1 MEVGAEVKSVPFDWP
16 DDGSIDLAIHD
27 RPHASST
34 TEWWYQNGHVV
45 AGGRRYSFFAAFFR
59 QVKGHD
65 PKTRAP
71 LYAHSL
77 TWALFDPEE
86 REALTVSR
94 VDPSAPEEGLK
105 RVRRGLGGKDH
116 KLNRA
121 LSEILERGNVPT
133 PDRMFDGRVFVPEDK
148 LYLQYG
154 PDLFHKLDDGRYRLR
169 LQDRRK
175 GIGCDLVLAPKKPPV
190 RQGDNGIVR
199 GSNDESMFYYFIPRC
214 EVTGTITHRGQAHEI
229 TQGQGWYDH
238 EFGVGEQEDVDDA
251 AEAKLDAE
259 TRARVQGERRAR
271 YEKRQVAWDWL
282 STQFEDGSELSV
294 YSELYVNVPKTAGL
308 WAVVIDAQGNSKLH
322 TDVEFEAIENWRST
336 QTFFEYPVRWRVRV
350 PSAQIDIEVT
360 AAFEDSEFIT
370 LISKPSF
377 WEGRV
382 HVQGSVAGKRTQ
394 GLGILERSGYASY
407 EDLEGFF
414 EEVGKVVRKSV
425 ERVIP
430 KQPDYAMARKLI
442 ASQERD
448 QYMRGVD
455 IEQYARTHLH
465 PIREIVDRGGKGWRS
480 YAAITCID
488 IVGGDSRKFVEW
500 IALPELMHVGSL
512 IVDDVEDKSVTRR
525 GGPTAHMIYGEAQAL
540 NSGTAAYF
548 IGTHLLDSKLVSDRD
563 RIRTYDLYF
572 EALRAG
578 HAGQAL
584 DIDGFEHLM
593 PAVVESG
600 DSALLEERVM
610 AVHRLKT
617 AAPAGC
623 LARMGAVAG
632 GGSEVQIEGLGRF
645 FEDLGLAFQIIDDVL
660 NLRGFKG
667 NLKAKAEDIVQG
679 KITLPVAKSM
689 SRLPKREREWLWE
702 TLRKKPEDACVVGEV
717 VDKLEACGAIE
728 ACAEQAR
735 ALVESGWREL
745 EPTVEDSLSKLLLR
759 AFGWYVLERHY

>member
-1 MEVGAEVKSVPFDWP
+1 LGHEVKSVPFDWP
-16 DDGSIDLAIHD
+16 DDGRIDLAVHD

-34 TEWWYQNGHVV
+34 TEWWYQNGHLVLE
-45 AGGRRYSFFAAFFR
+45 GGKRFSFFAAFFR
-59 QVKGHD
+59 QVKGYD

-86 REALTVSR
+86 RAALTVSR
-94 VDPSAPEEGLK
+94 VDQSAPEEGLK

-133 PDRMFDGRVFVPEDK
+133 PDRVFEGRVFVHEDR
-148 LYLQYG
+148 LSLQYG
-154 PDLFHKLDDGRYRLR
+154 PDLFAKLDDGRYRLK
-169 LQDRRK
+169 LSDKRK
-175 GIGCDLVLAPKKPPV
+175 GIGVDLVLTPKKAPV
-190 RQGDNGIVR
+190 RQGDNGVVR
-199 GSNDESMFYYFIPRC
+199 GSSDESMFYYFIPRC
-214 EVTGTITHRGQAHEI
+214 EVTGTVVHRGLAHEVV
-229 TQGQGWYDH
+229 QGQAWYDH
-238 EFGVGEQEDVDDA
+238 EFGVGEREDVDDA
-251 AEAKLDAE
+251 AEAKLDEE
-259 TRARVQGERRAR
+259 TRTRVHAERRAR
-271 YEKRQVAWDWL
+271 FEQRQVAWDWL
-282 STQFEDGSELSV
+282 STQFDDGSELSV
-294 YSELYVNVPKTAGL
+294 YSELYVNIPKTAGL
-308 WAVVIDAQGNSKLH
+308 WAVVIDPQGNSKLH
-322 TDVEFEAIENWRST
+322 TDVQFEATEMWRST
-336 QTFFEYPVRWRVRV
+336 QTFFEYPVRWRVRI
-350 PSAQIDIEVT
+350 PSAQIDVEVE

-382 HVQGSVAGKRTQ
+382 HVQGSVRGKQTQ
-394 GLGILERSGYASY
+394 GLGVLERSGYASY

-430 KQPDYAMARKLI
+430 KQPSYEMARKLI
-442 ASQERD
+442 ASQERE

-455 IEQYARTHLH
+455 VEQYARTHLH

-525 GGPTAHMIYGEAQAL
+525 GGPTAHVIYGEPQAL

-563 RIRTYDLYF
+563 RIRTYELYF

-584 DIDGFEHLM
+584 DIDGFAHLM
-593 PAVVESG
+593 PGVVESG

-632 GGSEVQIEGLGRF
+632 GGSDAQIEALGRF

-660 NLRGFKG
+660 NLRVFKG
-667 NLKAKAEDIVQG
+667 DLKAKAEDVVQG
-679 KITLPVAKSM
+679 KITLPVAKAM
-689 SRLPKREREWLWE
+689 SRVGKAERTWLWD
-702 TLRKKPEDACVVGEV
+702 TLSKKPEDLKVVSEI

-728 ACAEQAR
+728 ACAVQAR
-735 ALVESGWREL
+735 ELVEEGWRRL
-745 EPTVEDSLSKLLLR
+745 EPNVEDSLSKLLLR

>member
-1 MEVGAEVKSVPFDWP
+1 VLKSPPPSDWP
-16 DDGSIDLAIHD
+16 EDGSIDLSIHD

-34 TEWWYQNGHVV
+34 TEWWYQNGHLE
-45 AGGRRYSFFAAFFR
+45 AGGQRYSFFAAFFR
-59 QVKGHD
+59 QVKGYD
-65 PKTRAP
+65 EKTRAP

-86 REALTVSR
+86 GVSHTVSR
-94 VDPSAPEEGLK
+94 VDQSAPQEGMK

-121 LSEILERGNVPT
+121 LQEILERGHVPT
-133 PDRMFDGRVFVPEDK
+133 PDRMFDGRVFVHQDK
-148 LYLQYG
+148 LHLQYG
-154 PDLFHKLDDGRYRLR
+154 PDTFRKLDDGRYELK
-169 LQDRRK
+169 LKDK
-175 GIGCDLVLAPKKPPV
+175 KKNVGLSIVLTPKKPPV
-190 RQGDNGIVR
+190 RQGDNGVVR
-199 GSNDESMFYYFIPRC
+199 GSGDESMFYYFIPRC
-214 EVTGTITHRGQAHEI
+214 EVTGTVTHRGATHEI
-229 TQGQGWYDH
+229 TKGQGWYDH
-238 EFGVGEQEDVDDA
+238 EFGVGEREDVDDA
-251 AEAKLDAE
+251 AEAKLDDESRKRIHA
-259 TRARVQGERRAR
+259 ERRAG

-282 STQFEDGSELSV
+282 STQFDDGTELSV
-294 YSELYVNVPKTAGL
+294 YSELYVNIPKMAGL
-308 WAVVIDAQGNSKLH
+308 WAVLIDQEGKSQLH
-322 TDVEFEAIENWRST
+322 TDVTIEATENWRST
-336 QTFFEYPVRWRVRV
+336 QTFFEYPVKWRVRV
-350 PSAQIDIEVT
+350 PSANIDIEAE

-377 WEGRV
+377 WEGRM
-382 HVQGSVAGKRTQ
+382 HVRGTVRGKQVT
-394 GLGILERSGYASY
+394 GLGVLERSGYASY

-414 EEVGKVVRKSV
+414 EEVGKVVRRSV
-425 ERVIP
+425 ERVLP
-430 KQPDYAMARKLI
+430 RQPDYKQARSLI
-442 ASQERD
+442 ASEARE

-455 IEQYARTHLH
+455 VDQYARTHIH

-512 IVDDVEDKSVTRR
+512 IVDDVEDKSETRR
-525 GGPTAHMIYGEAQAL
+525 GGKTAHLMYGEGQAI

-548 IGTHLLDSKLVSDRD
+548 IGIHLLDSKLISDGD
-563 RIRTYDLYF
+563 KLRTYDLYF

-578 HAGQAL
+578 HAGQAI
-584 DIDGFEHLM
+584 DIDGFEYML
-593 PAVVESG
+593 PEVVKSG
-600 DSALLEERVM
+600 DSSLLEERVM

-623 LARMGAVAG
+623 LARMGAIAG
-632 GGSEVQIEGLGRF
+632 GGTEAQIEGLGRF

-679 KITLPVAKSM
+679 KVTLPVAKAL
-689 SRLPKREREWLWE
+689 SRLPQREREWLWD
-702 TLRKKPEDACVVGEV
+702 TLKTKPEDPKVVGAIVE
-717 VDKLEACGAIE
+717 KLEACGAIE
-728 ACAEQAR
+728 ACADQAR
-735 ALVESGWREL
+735 ALVESGWKTL